1 MSIEEIEWLEVVDE
15 YARSIAANIPG
26 DGAQLAVKHLIA
38 VGHISKH
45 TIVRHMA
52 LLWYP
57 SALQTN
63 DSRKMAAVTDVAVRL
78 NVTERT
84 IWSIVSRK
92 RQKKKAK
99 I

>member
-52 LLWYP
+52 LL
-57 SALQTN
+57 
-63 DSRKMAAVTDVAVRL
+63 
-78 NVTERT
+78 
-84 IWSIVSRK
+84 
-92 RQKKKAK
+92 
-99 I
+99 